1 MDEASLAAG
10 ELVYAVGD
18 IHGRAD
24 LLADLLARIAE
35 DAGRSPVA
43 EKRTLVFLGDYV
55 DRGSDS
61 RGVVDTLIS
70 GLPRGF
76 DARFLKGNHEAIL
89 LDFLEDAS
97 KLPQWRANGADATL
111 RSYGVDVAGLDRSG
125 APADAWRQ
133 AFIAALPDAHRRFYQ
148 NLELVA
154 VCGDYLFVH
163 AGVRPGV
170 HLEAQDPEDLI
181 WIRGPFLA
189 SDAPFGKVVV
199 HGHTPGAEPELRAN
213 RIGIDT
219 GAYFTNRLTALRL
232 EGGSRR
238 FLHT

>member
-1 MDEASLAAG
+1 MLS
-10 ELVYAVGD
+10 
-18 IHGRAD
+18 HRAD
-24 LLADLLARIAE
+24 
-35 DAGRSPVA
+35 
-43 EKRTLVFLGDYV
+43 
-55 DRGSDS
+55 
-61 RGVVDTLIS
+61 
-70 GLPRGF
+70 
-76 DARFLKGNHEAIL
+76 
-89 LDFLEDAS
+89 
-97 KLPQWRANGADATL
+97 
-111 RSYGVDVAGLDRSG
+111 
-125 APADAWRQ
+125 
-133 AFIAALPDAHRRFYQ
+133 
-148 NLELVA
+148 
-154 VCGDYLFVH
+154 DYLFVH